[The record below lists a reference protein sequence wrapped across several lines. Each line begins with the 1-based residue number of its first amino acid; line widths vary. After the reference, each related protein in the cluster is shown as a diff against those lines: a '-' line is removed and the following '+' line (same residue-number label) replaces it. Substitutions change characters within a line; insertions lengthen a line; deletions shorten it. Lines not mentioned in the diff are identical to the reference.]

1 MNKIVGSTL
10 IGAGTA
16 IGAAMLAF
24 PLVTAGP
31 GFIPSALIFIGVW
44 ALMFISSLLTLEVNL
59 AFKAPQN
66 SYPTMA
72 EATLGKFGRFA
83 TYISFVSLL
92 YMLIAA
98 YITGG
103 GSLFEA
109 LSFFLFQKAPPGWMN
124 ELIFT
129 GVLGL
134 IVTLGTRA
142 VDLFNRS
149 LFTIML
155 ILIGLVFIFFMPQVD
170 FTSLVTHVEPQ
181 YAWAAIPVILTAFGF
196 HIVIPSIAPYLDYNI
211 VSIKKVLLC
220 SSLIPLII
228 YILWIMSL
236 LGTLPYEGPMSFR
249 SLAQGDGSL
258 SSFMLAINHWRPTAW
273 LNGVINTFANFAMI
287 TSFLGVSL
295 GLFDCLQDKKDK
307 TPHRARTAL
316 LTFVP
321 PLLVVIFYPEG
332 FVTLLSVASIFVA
345 IILIILPAVMAYR
358 RRKLPNLPSPYVVFG
373 GNITL
378 VLTILLGFAFIAI
391 ELLRQCDKLPIWSHQ
406 EWQGVG
412 GQHSR
417 AHWYVRHRP
426 NGQWY
431 VATYD
436 DVLSR
441 SQATYRGQPDRH
453 RVVV

>member
-31 GFIPSALIFIGVW
+31 GFIPSAFIFIGIWV
-44 ALMFISSLLTLEVNL
+44 LMLVSSLLTLEVNL

-72 EATLGKFGRFA
+72 EATLGKFGRFI
-83 TYISFVSLL
+83 TYLSFVSLL

-109 LSFFLFQKAPPGWMN
+109 VCIMLFQKAPPAWIN
-124 ELIFT
+124 ESIFT
-129 GVLGL
+129 VVLGL
-134 IVTLGTRA
+134 IVALGTRA

-149 LFTIML
+149 LFSVML
-155 ILIGLVFIFFMPQVD
+155 ILIGLVFTFFLPQVD
-170 FTSLVTHVEPQ
+170 FASLVSHIEPQ
-181 YAWAAIPVILTAFGF
+181 YGWAALPVILTAFGF
-196 HIVIPSIAPYLDYNI
+196 HIVIPSLAPYLDYNV
-211 VSIKKVLLC
+211 VSLKKVLLF
-220 SSLIPLII
+220 SSLLPLII
-228 YILWIMSL
+228 YLLWIMAL
-236 LGTLPYEGPMSFR
+236 LGTLPYEGDMGFR
-249 SLAQGDGSL
+249 ALAHGDGSL
-258 SSFMLAINHWRPTAW
+258 SSLMLSINHWRPAMW

-295 GLFDCLQDKKDK
+295 GLFGCLQDKKDK
-307 TPHRARTAL
+307 VPHRARTAL
-316 LTFVP
+316 LTFIP

-345 IILIILPAVMAYR
+345 IILIILPAMMAYR

-373 GNITL
+373 GNVTL
-378 VLTILLGFAFIAI
+378 ILTILLGIAFIAI
-391 ELLRQCDKLPIWSHQ
+391 ELLRQCDRLPIWS
-406 EWQGVG
+406 
-412 GQHSR
+412 
-417 AHWYVRHRP
+417 
-426 NGQWY
+426 
-431 VATYD
+431 
-436 DVLSR
+436 
-441 SQATYRGQPDRH
+441 
-453 RVVV
+453 